1 MEEGMVYQDEDG
13 NMVMYGDQMMGSDED
28 EGHDDHHRDMMGD
41 SYGMEGSPGD
51 VTTCCII
58 HLGWSRYELR

>member
-28 EGHDDHHRDMMGD
+28 EGHDDHQRDMMGD
-41 SYGMEGSPGD
+41 SYGLEGSPGD
-51 VTTCCII
+51 VTTC
-58 HLGWSRYELR
+58 Y